1 MHVLQP
7 LDVSV
12 YKPLKNH
19 FSNITDFIILAGIT
33 QNRNIQ
39 INKANFPIVFKEAYE
54 KSMTTSTIKSGFR
67 ATGIYPFNPN
77 AILKDCLMPS
87 SESPFDGSANEPLRN
102 CIELTSAKDVD
113 LEIQRPTHERDPSTS
128 QLELQGK
135 SGTSDDAAIIVNE
148 GSPAAQ
154 SITSQHPLV
163 TTGLIPPTLAD
174 ILLTPT
180 VENKKKKNPRVIIK
194 ERVLTSVDWRQKI
207 ADKER
212 EKKS

>member
-1 MHVLQP
+1 MLQ
-7 LDVSV
+7 
-12 YKPLKNH
+12 KK
-19 FSNITDFIILAGIT
+19 
-33 QNRNIQ
+33 
-39 INKANFPIVFKEAYE
+39 
-54 KSMTTSTIKSGFR
+54 TSFCT
-67 ATGIYPFNPN
+67 
-77 AILKDCLMPS
+77 
-87 SESPFDGSANEPLRN
+87 
-102 CIELTSAKDVD
+102 V
-113 LEIQRPTHERDPSTS
+113 S